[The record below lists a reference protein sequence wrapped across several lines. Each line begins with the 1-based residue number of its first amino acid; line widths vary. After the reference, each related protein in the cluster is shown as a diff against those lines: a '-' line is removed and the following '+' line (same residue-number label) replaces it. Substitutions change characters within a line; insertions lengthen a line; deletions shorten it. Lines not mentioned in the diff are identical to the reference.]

1 MVLNFTGTLFRYFVA
16 RQYFTG
22 FYFHD
27 LIQKY
32 EKRAFYFIYLLVFNF
47 AIFLQSQIQKTGF
60 KNPTILMITLNS
72 QDVNCL
78 FPFGFCN
85 APLTSKDLR
94 CILSRFSLSLITV
107 NYLPCWHLISRYFI
121 SIFWPNSISQGLV
134 LRITV
139 IRKIWKKG
147 VTFGENFYLRLFN
160 FAIVFTVV
168 NNVKLCT
175 TKVINAQ
182 NIILF
187 NFMGPRGGI

>member
-1 MVLNFTGTLFRYFVA
+1 MGTLFRYFVA

-60 KNPTILMITLNS
+60 KNATILMITLNS

-85 APLTSKDLR
+85 APLTFK
-94 CILSRFSLSLITV
+94 RFEVYS
-107 NYLPCWHLISRYFI
+107 F
-121 SIFWPNSISQGLV
+121 
-134 LRITV
+134 
-139 IRKIWKKG
+139 
-147 VTFGENFYLRLFN
+147 
-160 FAIVFTVV
+160 
-168 NNVKLCT
+168 
-175 TKVINAQ
+175 
-182 NIILF
+182 
-187 NFMGPRGGI
+187 